1 MNTQAL
7 LAEMVGTFVFL
18 SCVLCITSNSSESS
32 YFLVP
37 IVVMFG
43 LVAGLYISSKISGG
57 HLNPAIS
64 IMLYFK
70 GGIPLLTAVGYIISQ
85 IIGGLLALLVHTFL
99 IS

>member
-7 LAEMVGTFVFL
+7 LAEMVGTFIFL
-18 SCVLCITSNSSESS
+18 SCVLCTTSNSSESS
-32 YFLVP
+32 YFLAP
-37 IVVMFG
+37 IVIMFG
-43 LVAGLYISSKISGG
+43 IVAGLYISSKISGG

-70 GGIPLLTAVGYIISQ
+70 GGIPLMTTVGYIISQ
-85 IIGGLLALLVHTFL
+85 VIGGLLALLVHTFL

>member
-1 MNTQAL
+1 MNVQTL

-18 SCVLCITSNSSESS
+18 SCVLCTTSNSSESS
-32 YFLVP
+32 YFLAP
-37 IVVMFG
+37 IVIMFG
-43 LVAGLYISSKISGG
+43 IVAGLYISSKISGG

-70 GGIPLLTAVGYIISQ
+70 GGIPLMTTVGYIISQ
-85 IIGGLLALLVHTFL
+85 VIGGLLALLVHTFL

>member
-18 SCVLCITSNSSESS
+18 SCVLCTTSNSSESS
-32 YFLVP
+32 YFLAP
-37 IVVMFG
+37 IVIMFG
-43 LVAGLYISSKISGG
+43 IVAGLYISSKISGG

-70 GGIPLLTAVGYIISQ
+70 GGIPLMTTVGYIISQ
-85 IIGGLLALLVHTFL
+85 VIGGLLALLVHTFL

>member
-1 MNTQAL
+1 MNAQAL

-18 SCVLCITSNSSESS
+18 SCVLCTTSNSSESS
-32 YFLVP
+32 YFLAP
-37 IVVMFG
+37 IVIMFG
-43 LVAGLYISSKISGG
+43 IVAGLYISSKISGG

-70 GGIPLLTAVGYIISQ
+70 GGIPLMTTVGYIISQ
-85 IIGGLLALLVHTFL
+85 VIGGLLALLVHTFL